1 MRNLLQ
7 LAAIFTIATAAAT
20 HAQITNPDKL
30 VARPPRNPALR
41 AQPPAEDLQW
51 LWQYTRPSNK
61 PSLLDDPRF
70 TTLLSDN
77 LKAPQAMWGTG
88 IPLSEA
94 AYTFL
99 GGEGTVASTDNRH
112 LTVTGCVAD
121 HCPQRGQLWIDIG
134 DRNPL
139 LVFLALR
146 WNERTR
152 TSDEPDAPFTL
163 WLFPSRELDAHL
175 LPQALKAALSTF
187 AGSHCPAPTITN
199 VILVDPSGIPHVLG
213 VLEAGVQ
220 PTLCT
225 KVSGPQL

>member
-1 MRNLLQ
+1 MRNLLK

-61 PSLLDDPRF
+61 PHLLEDARF
-70 TTLLSDN
+70 ATLLSDN

-146 WNERTR
+146 WHEQSRT
-152 TSDEPDAPFTL
+152 TDEPGAPFTL
-163 WLFPSRELDAHL
+163 WLFPSRELDAHQ
-175 LPQALKAALSTF
+175 LPQALKVAINTF
-187 AGSHCPAPTITN
+187 ASGHCPAPTITN
-199 VILVDPSGIPHVLG
+199 VIVVDPSGIPHILG
-213 VLEAGVQ
+213 SLEAGVQ

-225 KVSGPQL
+225 TTLGPQL